1 MDLIQSKIQI
11 PEKVNYVSRPRLLNT
26 LEESF
31 RSCSAT
37 LIIGRAGTGK
47 TILAIDFI
55 QKTMLRTA
63 WYKIDAPDAN
73 FNIFLRYLVES
84 VAKVRPG
91 FGGKLPAE
99 YLNPPDETSRYKLAE
114 VFIYELTHDMAIDN
128 DPLLMVID
136 DLHLVY
142 DADWV
147 VPFFHRLLPLL
158 PPEVHLLILGR
169 SLPPAPLW
177 RLRSKQRLRVIDEPA
192 LAFTLDEAAELTMKC
207 GLCDKQASIAWTKT
221 RGRAAALDHEVR
233 KRRIDANTS
242 SCVLPAAYGRL

>member
-11 PEKVNYVSRPRLLNT
+11 PSEANYVSRPRLITT
-26 LEESF
+26 LEESL
-31 RSCSAT
+31 RSCNAT

-47 TILAIDFI
+47 TTLAIDFI
-55 QKTMLRTA
+55 RKGNLRTA
-63 WYKIDAPDAN
+63 WFKIDAPDAN
-73 FNIFLRYLVES
+73 FNIFLKYLVES

-91 FGGKLPAE
+91 FGSRLPAGF
-99 YLNPPDETSRYKLAE
+99 LQPPDETSRYKLAE
-114 VFIYELTHDMAIDN
+114 VFIYELIHDLQN
-128 DPLLMVID
+128 ENEPLLMVID

-158 PPEVHLLILGR
+158 PPEVHFLILGR

-192 LAFTLDEAAELTMKC
+192 LAFTLEEAAELSLQC
-207 GLCDKQASIAWTKT
+207 GLCDKQASTAWMNT
-221 RGRAAALDHEVR
+221 RGRAAALHLEVN
-233 KRRIDANTS
+233 KRRIDADTQP
-242 SCVLPAAYGRL
+242 CILPATQGI

>member
-11 PEKVNYVSRPRLLNT
+11 PSEANYVSRPRLLTT
-26 LEESF
+26 LEESLKT
-31 RSCSAT
+31 CSAT

-47 TILAIDFI
+47 TTLAIDFI
-55 QKTMLRTA
+55 QQGNRGTA
-63 WYKIDAPDAN
+63 WFKIDAPDAN
-73 FNIFLRYLVES
+73 FHIFLRYLVES

-91 FGGKLPAE
+91 FGNKFPTEFLQ
-99 YLNPPDETSRYKLAE
+99 PPDETSRYKLAE
-114 VFIYELTHDMAIDN
+114 VFIYELIHDLQNEAE
-128 DPLLMVID
+128 PLLMVID

-158 PPEVHLLILGR
+158 PHEVHLLILGR

-192 LAFTLDEAAELTMKC
+192 LAFTLEEAAEFSLQC
-207 GLCDKQASIAWTKT
+207 GLCDKQATTAWMKT
-221 RGRAAALDHEVR
+221 RGRAAALHLEVK
-233 KRRIDANTS
+233 KRRMEGSTHPCI
-242 SCVLPAAYGRL
+242 LPATQGI

>member
-11 PEKVNYVSRPRLLNT
+11 PSEINYVSRPRLLAT
-26 LEESF
+26 LEESL

-47 TILAIDFI
+47 TTLAMDFI
-55 QKTMLRTA
+55 RQGNVRTA
-63 WYKIDAPDAN
+63 WFKIDAPDAN

-91 FGGKLPAE
+91 FGSNLPPE
-99 YLNPPDETSRYKLAE
+99 FLQPPDETSRFKLAE
-114 VFIYELTHDMAIDN
+114 VFIYGLIHDLQN
-128 DPLLMVID
+128 ENEPLIIVID

-147 VPFFHRLLPLL
+147 IPFFHRLLPLL

-192 LAFTLDEAAELTMKC
+192 LAFTLEEAAELSFQC
-207 GLCDKQASIAWTKT
+207 GLCDKQASMAWMKT
-221 RGRAAALDHEVR
+221 RGRADALHLEV
-233 KRRIDANTS
+233 KMRRTDANTHP
-242 SCVLPAAYGRL
+242 CVFPATQVI

>member
-11 PEKVNYVSRPRLLNT
+11 PNGGHYISRPRLLTT
-26 LEESF
+26 LEESL

-47 TILAIDFI
+47 TTLAMDFI
-55 QKTMLRTA
+55 QKTDLRTA
-63 WYKIDAPDAN
+63 WFKIDAPDSN

-91 FGGKLPAE
+91 FGSNLPGE
-99 YLNPPDETSRYKLAE
+99 FLRPPDETSRYKLAE
-114 VFIYELTHDMAIDN
+114 VFIYELIQDLQREEE
-128 DPLLMVID
+128 PLLIVID

-147 VPFFHRLLPLL
+147 IPFFHRLLPLL

-192 LAFTLDEAAELTMKC
+192 LAFTLEEAAELSAQC
-207 GLCDKQASIAWTKT
+207 GLCDKQANTAWMKT
-221 RGRAAALDHEVR
+221 RGRAAALHHEV
-233 KRRIDANTS
+233 KKKLLDTNSHACVFPAPQRI
-242 SCVLPAAYGRL
+242 